1 MYTSF
6 VSMISSVPSIRTII
20 PLSPAGI
27 EAEGELEDLTR
38 TPSLTPTLTLT
49 LTLTLTPIL
58 TR

>member
-27 EAEGELEDLTR
+27 EAEGELEDRTR
-38 TPSLTPTLTLT
+38 TATPALITLIPTLTLT
-49 LTLTLTPIL
+49 LTSP
-58 TR
+58 

>member
-27 EAEGELEDLTR
+27 EAEGELTLT
-38 TPSLTPTLTLT
+38 LTLSLTLT
-49 LTLTLTPIL
+49 LTLS
-58 TR
+58 RH

>member
-38 TPSLTPTLTLT
+38 TPTPTLITLIPTLTLT
-49 LTLTLTPIL
+49 LTSP
-58 TR
+58 